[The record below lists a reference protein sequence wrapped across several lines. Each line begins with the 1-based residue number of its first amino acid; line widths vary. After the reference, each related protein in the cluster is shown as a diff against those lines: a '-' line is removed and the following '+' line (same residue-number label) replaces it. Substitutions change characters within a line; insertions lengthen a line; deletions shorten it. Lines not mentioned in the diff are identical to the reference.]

1 MGAISISQVCAG
13 VVALWVIMVAALVAA
28 RLRGELGDE

>member
-1 MGAISISQVCAG
+1 MDTISLPQMCAG
-13 VVALWVIMVAALVAA
+13 VVALWVIMAAALVAA